1 MADRGALVFLGA
13 GAALLALTF
22 ACGGGEA
29 SEDRRGKA
37 AARPGDGDVAL
48 AAPQGRSFL
57 DAGPAEGELVVTTA
71 EARFASGELDMD
83 AVRSGGGRPSAISDL
98 ARSVDP
104 SMLTPEAL
112 ANNPLVIGTEKREPF
127 VLPEGADPFDPT
139 VYGWEKDEDGHW
151 IIAWSDLSL
160 EGVDKDLLLDA
171 LVYPEEYEDE
181 EVPFPDR
188 IKALDGERIA
198 LTGYMIAV
206 TWNDDRVKNFML
218 VRDLMACC
226 FGGSPEPDEWVDVT
240 MEGKGSPYIQFVP
253 VVTRGTFHIQ
263 GLSDA
268 AGYATGAFRLE
279 GVDTREE

>member
-1 MADRGALVFLGA
+1 MADRGALVSLSA
-13 GAALLALTF
+13 GVALLALVF
-22 ACGGGEA
+22 ACGGGDAGEG
-29 SEDRRGKA
+29 SQGSA
-37 AARPGDGDVAL
+37 AARSDDGADAP

-57 DAGPAEGELVVTTA
+57 DAGPADGEPVVTTA
-71 EARFASGELDMD
+71 EARLASGELDGG
-83 AVRSGGGRPSAISDL
+83 AIRSGGGRPSGIGDL
-98 ARSVDP
+98 AQSVDP
-104 SMLTPEAL
+104 SLLTPEAL

-127 VLPEGADPFDPT
+127 VLPDGADPLDPT

-151 IIAWSDLSL
+151 IISWSDLSL
-160 EGVDKDLLLDA
+160 EGIDKDLLLDA

-181 EVPFPDR
+181 EIPFPDR

-226 FGGSPEPDEWVDVT
+226 FGGSPEPDEWIDVT

-268 AGYATGAFRLE
+268 AGYATGAFRME

>member
-1 MADRGALVFLGA
+1 MVDRGALVSLGA
-13 GAALLALTF
+13 GAALLALIF
-22 ACGGGEA
+22 ACGGAGEDSQTSAQAA
-29 SEDRRGKA
+29 SDDGGA
-37 AARPGDGDVAL
+37 AP

-57 DAGPAEGELVVTTA
+57 DAGPADGEPAVTTA
-71 EARFASGELDMD
+71 EARLASGELDGD
-83 AVRSGGGRPSAISDL
+83 AIRSGGGRPSGIGDL

-104 SMLTPEAL
+104 SLLTPEAL

-127 VLPEGADPFDPT
+127 VLPEGADPLDPT

-151 IIAWSDLSL
+151 IISWSDLSL

-181 EVPFPDR
+181 EIPFPDR
-188 IKALDGERIA
+188 IKALDGEKIA

-253 VVTRGTFHIQ
+253 VVTLGTFHIQ

-268 AGYATGAFRLE
+268 AGYATGAFRME

>member
-1 MADRGALVFLGA
+1 MADRGALASLGA
-13 GAALLALTF
+13 GGALLALIF
-22 ACGGGEA
+22 ACGTEDAGERPQR
-29 SEDRRGKA
+29 SA
-37 AARPGDGDVAL
+37 AARSDDGDAAP

-57 DAGPAEGELVVTTA
+57 DAGFADDEPVLTTA
-71 EARFASGELDMD
+71 EVRLASGELDSD
-83 AVRSGGGRPSAISDL
+83 AIRSGGGRPSGIGDL
-98 ARSVDP
+98 ARSIDP
-104 SMLTPEAL
+104 SLLTPEAL

-127 VLPEGADPFDPT
+127 ALPEDANPLDPA

-151 IIAWSDLSL
+151 IISWSDLSL
-160 EGVDKDLLLDA
+160 EGIDKDLLLDA

-188 IKALDGERIA
+188 IKALDGEKIA

-268 AGYATGAFRLE
+268 AGYATGAFRLQ

>member
-1 MADRGALVFLGA
+1 MADRGALVSLGA
-13 GAALLALTF
+13 GAALLALVF
-22 ACGGGEA
+22 ACGGGDA
-29 SEDRRGKA
+29 DADSQSGTMVRS
-37 AARPGDGDVAL
+37 GDGDAAP

-57 DAGPAEGELVVTTA
+57 DAGLAEGEPVVTTA
-71 EARFASGELDMD
+71 EARLASGALDGN
-83 AVRSGGGRPSAISDL
+83 AIRGGGGRPSGIGDL

-104 SMLTPEAL
+104 SLLTPEAL

-127 VLPEGADPFDPT
+127 VLPEDADPLDPA

-151 IIAWSDLSL
+151 IISWSDLSL

-181 EVPFPDR
+181 EIPFPDR
-188 IKALDGERIA
+188 IKALDGEKVA

-268 AGYATGAFRLE
+268 AGYATGAFRME